1 MKNNKSDRF
10 LKLIE
15 ILKELRSPDG
25 CDWDKEQTHKSLIPY
40 LTEETYEVI
49 EAIENNDSKALKEEL
64 GDLMLHVLFQAELS
78 SEKGE
83 FDIFDSL
90 DSINNK
96 LISRHPLVFNK
107 SLNDE
112 SWNKKGSWEQSK
124 KKEKKRKSILEGVPK
139 SLPGLLRSRRIQEKA
154 SSVGFDWTEVE
165 PVINKVE
172 EELGE
177 VKEAIEQNSK
187 EQISME
193 LGDLMFAVVN
203 LSRFYKIDPESALKK
218 STDKFINRFNKVEE
232 KINEDG
238 KRMEESDLETM
249 DKIWNEIKLSEKE
262 Q

>member
-1 MKNNKSDRF
+1 MDKN
-10 LKLIE
+10 
-15 ILKELRSPDG
+15 
-25 CDWDKEQTHKSLIPY
+25 
-40 LTEETYEVI
+40 
-49 EAIENNDSKALKEEL
+49 
-64 GDLMLHVLFQAELS
+64 
-78 SEKGE
+78 
-83 FDIFDSL
+83 
-90 DSINNK
+90 
-96 LISRHPLVFNK
+96 
-107 SLNDE
+107 LNDQ
-112 SWNKKGSWEQSK
+112 SWDQKGSWEKFK
-124 KKEKKRKSILEGVPK
+124 KKEKNRDSVLEGVPK
-139 SLPGLLRSRRIQEKA
+139 SLQGLLRSRRIQEKA

-203 LSRFYKIDPESALKK
+203 LSRFYNIDPESALKK

-249 DKIWNEIKLSEKE
+249 DKIWDKIKSDEKDNY
-262 Q
+262 

>member
-96 LISRHPLVFNK
+96 LISRHPHVFNK

-124 KKEKKRKSILEGVPK
+124 KK
-139 SLPGLLRSRRIQEKA
+139 
-154 SSVGFDWTEVE
+154 
-165 PVINKVE
+165 
-172 EELGE
+172 
-177 VKEAIEQNSK
+177 
-187 EQISME
+187 
-193 LGDLMFAVVN
+193 
-203 LSRFYKIDPESALKK
+203 
-218 STDKFINRFNKVEE
+218 
-232 KINEDG
+232 
-238 KRMEESDLETM
+238 
-249 DKIWNEIKLSEKE
+249 IKYCF
-262 Q
+262 QA